1 MKLKDLCVLDVAT
14 CTRDT
19 TVAAAAQLMRER
31 HAGDLVVVNDPD
43 EDREPIGIVTDR
55 DIVIQVV
62 ALGRDPA
69 ATRVAEIMSSPIVIA
84 AESEELAQAL
94 ERMATH
100 GVRRIPVV
108 DDAGAVSGI
117 VALDDAL
124 KAHAEQASR
133 LLDAIAKERNREQRT
148 RR

>member
-1 MKLKDLCVLDVAT
+1 MKLKDFCVLDVAT
-14 CTRDT
+14 CTRDM
-19 TVAAAAQLMRER
+19 TVAAAAQHMRER
-31 HAGDLVVVNDPD
+31 HAGDLVVVNDP
-43 EDREPIGIVTDR
+43 EDREPIGMVTDR
-55 DIVIQVV
+55 DIVIEVV
-62 ALGRDPA
+62 ALGRDPVT
-69 ATRVAEIMSSPIVIA
+69 TRVGEIMSSPIVIA
-84 AESEELAQAL
+84 SESEELAQAL

-124 KAHAEQASR
+124 KAQAEQASR
-133 LLDAIAKERNREQRT
+133 LLDAISRERNREQRN

>member
-1 MKLKDLCVLDVAT
+1 MKLKDFCVLDVAT
-14 CTRDT
+14 CSREM

-31 HAGDLVVVNDPD
+31 HAGDLVVVGDP

-55 DIVIQVV
+55 DVVIQVV

-69 ATRVAEIMSSPIVIA
+69 TTRVGEIMSSPIVIA
-84 AESEELAQAL
+84 SESEELAQAL

-117 VALDDAL
+117 IALDDAL

-133 LLDAIAKERNREQRT
+133 LLDAISKERNREQRT